1 MPLNEIEKLG
11 DRLSQFW
18 HRFGQKV
25 RTKTRDT
32 SAYGLAY
39 LSGLLR
45 LETNRTMAQ
54 LGRIANIAEQNM
66 HHFMSN
72 SPWSGSDLIG
82 TVQDEIGQCPEF
94 QSGSV
99 LILDESADD
108 KAGLATVGASRQ
120 YNGRRGKVD
129 LCQVGVFVSLA
140 NNGLNC
146 WVDGEVFI
154 PEIWFGEA
162 YADQRQQVGIPPE
175 RRFQTKPEL
184 GWQMIQRVKARGLPF
199 EAVAFD
205 SLYGQNPWLRDR
217 LATVGLEYYADV
229 PASLRVYLE
238 RPTIGWPDNKRGP
251 KAKQQRVLSP
261 RSYRVEQVARLQDK
275 TWHTLSLRAHE
286 RGQLVADFAARRV
299 WTVRDDLTVVE
310 EWLLIRRQGS
320 KLTYTLSN
328 APLDTPLTTMA
339 ARKSQRYFIERSN
352 QDAKSEFGWD
362 EFQATKL
369 LAWEHQLALTI
380 LAHWFITETRLDWAR
395 RYQRD
400 PALLT
405 HYEVEVLPT
414 LSVANVRTMLR
425 AALPLPQLSPQQA
438 ADLVVKHLDNR
449 VRSRKSRLKRLSSP

>member
-1 MPLNEIEKLG
+1 LPLDEIESLG
-11 DRLSQFW
+11 ERLDRFWQRFSQ
-18 HRFGQKV
+18 KT

-32 SAYGLAY
+32 SRYGLEY

-54 LGRIANIAEQNM
+54 LGRMANIAEQNM

-72 SPWSGSDLIG
+72 SPWSGAGLIN
-82 TVQDEIGQCPEF
+82 TVQDEISQCSEF
-94 QSGSV
+94 QQGSV

-108 KAGLATVGASRQ
+108 KAGLHAVGASRQ

-140 NNGLNC
+140 NQGFNC

-154 PEIWFGEA
+154 PEVWFSEA
-162 YADQRQQVGIPPE
+162 YADQRQQAGIPAE
-175 RRFQTKPEL
+175 RTFQTKPQL
-184 GWQMIQRVKARGLPF
+184 GWQMIQRVQARGLPF

-205 SLYGQNPWLRDR
+205 TLYGQNPWLRDQIAGAD
-217 LATVGLEYYADV
+217 LQYYADV

-238 RPTIGWPDNKRGP
+238 RPVIGWPEAKRGR

-261 RSYRVEQVARLQDK
+261 RTYRVEQIARLNDT
-275 TWHTLSLRAHE
+275 TWQTITLRAHE
-286 RGQLVADFAARRV
+286 RGQLIADFAARRV

-310 EWLLIRRQGS
+310 EWLLIRREGS
-320 KLTYTLSN
+320 KHTYTLSN
-328 APLDTPLTTMA
+328 ASLDTPLTRMA

-395 RYQRD
+395 RFQCD
-400 PALLT
+400 PTLLVQ
-405 HYEVEVLPT
+405 YEVEVLPT
-414 LSVANVRTMLR
+414 LSVANVRAMLR
-425 AALPLPQLSPQQA
+425 AALPLPQLSPHQA

-449 VRSRKSRLKRLSSP
+449 VRSRKSRLKRLASP